1 MEKKVRF
8 YRSVNFKIAFSFILI
23 LLISIEIIGA
33 YFIRG
38 LEKSTIDNFTKD
50 MNQRVALL
58 STTLG
63 STMAEDSENEAD
75 QLQRLLEN
83 NSAADIK
90 EMWVVDDKGIVLA
103 TNDVGQ
109 KDSIVGKRNEY
120 SDIDDF
126 SMKQYVTLDDNNK
139 RVYINVQP
147 IQSPT
152 GDSAVIGALYVKSD
166 IEQKY
171 SEIGNTALIFFTA
184 SLIAGLISI
193 VVALL
198 VARSITKPIKE
209 MQKQAVRIA
218 QGDYSEKVDVQG
230 HDELSQLAETF
241 NRLSDRIEDAQDT
254 MEAERNRLD
263 SVLTHMTDGV
273 IATDRR
279 GKVITINEMALSLL
293 NTTSEEAIGQ
303 SILTLLDLEEEYTLR
318 KLLETSD
325 EILIDRSK
333 SDSEEDRMTLR
344 SDFAMIRR
352 ESGFISGLVVVI
364 HDVTEQEK
372 TAEERRQFVSNVS
385 HELRTPLTSV
395 RSYLE
400 ALEEGAWKD
409 KAVAPEFIHVTLGE
423 TDRMIRMINDLLNL
437 SRMDSGAQ
445 QMDIELVN
453 FNELVDYILDRF
465 DMMVNSQEKNYRIVR
480 EFTERDL
487 WVEIDT
493 DKIMQV
499 IDNIMN
505 NAIKYSPDGG
515 KIEVHLMETHNNVVL
530 SISDEG
536 LGIPKKDL
544 EKVFERFY
552 RVDKARARQQGG
564 TGLGLA
570 ISKEVMKAHQGQIW
584 VESVEGRGST
594 FYISLP
600 YEPYEE
606 DIWE

>member
-1 MEKKVRF
+1 MKNNVRF

-38 LEKSTIDNFTKD
+38 LEKSTINNYTKE
-50 MNQRVALL
+50 MNQRVANLATSL
-58 STTLG
+58 GTTM
-63 STMAEDSENEAD
+63 SESSEDDAEAV
-75 QLQRLLEN
+75 QRILEDN
-83 NSAADIK
+83 TASDIL
-90 EMWVVDDKGIVLA
+90 EMWVVDDKGIVIA

-109 KDSIVGKRNEY
+109 KDTIVGKKNEF

-126 SMKQYVTLDDNNK
+126 SLKQYVALDDNNK
-139 RVYINVQP
+139 RVYVNVQP

-171 SEIGNTALIFFTA
+171 TEISNTAIIFFSA
-184 SLIAGLISI
+184 SVIAGVISMI
-193 VVALL
+193 VALL
-198 VARSITKPIKE
+198 VSRSITKPIE
-209 MQKQAVRIA
+209 DMRRQAVKIA
-218 QGDYSEKVDVQG
+218 QGDYSDKVEVYG
-230 HDELSQLAETF
+230 HDELSQLAQTF
-241 NRLSDRIEDAQDT
+241 NKLSDRIEDAQDT

-279 GKVITINEMALSLL
+279 GKVITINEMALTLL
-293 NTTSEEAIGQ
+293 DVDSEQAIGQ
-303 SILTLLDLEEEYTLR
+303 SILTLLDLDEEYTLR
-318 KLLETSD
+318 KLLESQE
-325 EILIDRSK
+325 EILLDRSK
-333 SDSEEDRMTLR
+333 SEQEEDRMILR
-344 SDFAMIRR
+344 AEFAMIRR
-352 ESGFISGLVVVI
+352 ESGFISGLVVVL

-372 TAEERRQFVSNVS
+372 TEEERRQFVSNVS

-400 ALEEGAWKD
+400 ALDEGAWED
-409 KAVAPEFIHVTLGE
+409 KEVAPEFIHVTLVE

-437 SRMDSGAQ
+437 SRMDSGNQ
-445 QMDIELVN
+445 PMNLEFVN

-465 DMMVNSQEKNYRIVR
+465 DMMVTNQEKKYKIVR
-480 EFTERDL
+480 DFTEREL

-515 KIEVHLMETHNNVVL
+515 TITVHLMETHNNIVL
-530 SISDEG
+530 GITDEG

-544 EKVFERFY
+544 DKVFERFY
-552 RVDKARARQQGG
+552 RVDKARARKQGG

-570 ISKEVMKAHQGQIW
+570 ISKEVMKAHGGSIW
-584 VESVEGRGST
+584 VESTEGKGST

-606 DIWE
+606 DWWE

>member
-1 MEKKVRF
+1 MKNKVRF
-8 YRSVNFKIAFSFILI
+8 FQSVNFKIAFSFILI

-38 LEKSTIDNFTKD
+38 LEKETINNFTKD
-50 MNQRVALL
+50 MNQRVSILAN
-58 STTLG
+58 TLG
-63 STMAEDSENEAD
+63 TTMQEAD
-75 QLQRLLEN
+75 SGAEGIQRLLEN
-83 NSAADIK
+83 NRASDIQ
-90 EMWVVDDKGIVLA
+90 EMLVVDDKGIVLA
-103 TNDVGQ
+103 TNDVGR
-109 KDSIVGKRNEY
+109 KDAIVGKKNEY
-120 SDIDDF
+120 NDIDDF
-126 SMKQYVTLDDNNK
+126 SMKQYVALDDNNK
-139 RVYINVQP
+139 RVYINIQP

-152 GDSAVIGALYVKSD
+152 GDSAVIGALYVRSD

-171 SEIGNTALIFFTA
+171 TEISNTAIIFFTA
-184 SLIAGLISI
+184 SLIAGIISMI
-193 VVALL
+193 VALL
-198 VARSITKPIKE
+198 VARSITKPIEE
-209 MQKQAVRIA
+209 MRQQAIKIA
-218 QGDYSEKVDVQG
+218 QGDYSDKVEIHG

-241 NRLSDRIEDAQDT
+241 NKLSDRIEDAQDT

-279 GKVITINEMALSLL
+279 GKVITINEMAISLL
-293 NTTSEEAIGQ
+293 DVKNEDAIGE

-318 KLLETSD
+318 KLLEAQ
-325 EILIDRSK
+325 EELLLDRSK
-333 SDSEEDRMTLR
+333 SDLEEDRMILR
-344 SDFAMIRR
+344 ADFAMIRR
-352 ESGFISGLVVVI
+352 ESGFISGLVVVL

-400 ALEEGAWKD
+400 ALDEGAWQD
-409 KAVAPEFIHVTLGE
+409 EEVAPGFIQVTLGE

-437 SRMDSGAQ
+437 SRMDSGNQ
-445 QMDIELVN
+445 QMDLEFVN
-453 FNELVDYILDRF
+453 FNELVDYVLDRF
-465 DMMVNSQEKNYRIVR
+465 DMMVTNQEKKYTIVR
-480 EFTERDL
+480 DFTERDL

-515 KIEVHLMETHNNVVL
+515 KITVHLLETHNNVVL
-530 SISDEG
+530 SITDEG

-544 EKVFERFY
+544 DKVFERFY
-552 RVDKARARQQGG
+552 RVDRARARKQGG

-570 ISKEVMKAHQGQIW
+570 ISKEVIKAHKGYIW
-584 VESVEGRGST
+584 VESVEGKGST
-594 FYISLP
+594 FSFSLP

-606 DIWE
+606 DWWE

>member
-1 MEKKVRF
+1 
-8 YRSVNFKIAFSFILI
+8 
-23 LLISIEIIGA
+23 
-33 YFIRG
+33 
-38 LEKSTIDNFTKD
+38 
-50 MNQRVALL
+50 
-58 STTLG
+58 
-63 STMAEDSENEAD
+63 MAEDSDNEAD
-75 QLQRLLEN
+75 QLQRILEN
-83 NSAADIK
+83 NTAADIG
-90 EMWVVDDKGIVLA
+90 EMWVVDDKGIVVA

-109 KDSIVGKRNEY
+109 KDTIVGKKNEY

-171 SEIGNTALIFFTA
+171 TEISNTALIFFTA

-241 NRLSDRIEDAQDT
+241 NKLSDRIEDAQDT

-293 NTTSEEAIGQ
+293 DTTNEEAIGQ
-303 SILTLLDLEEEYTLR
+303 SILSLLDLEEQYTLR
-318 KLLETSD
+318 KLLETPE
-325 EILIDRSK
+325 EILITRSK
-333 SDSEEDRMTLR
+333 PDSDEGNMTLR

-352 ESGFISGLVVVI
+352 ESGFISGLVVVL

-400 ALEEGAWKD
+400 ALEEGAWQD
-409 KAVAPEFIHVTLGE
+409 KTVAPEFIHVTLGE

-445 QMDIELVN
+445 QMDLELVN

-499 IDNIMN
+499 IDNVMN

-570 ISKEVMKAHQGQIW
+570 ISQEVMKAHQGQIW
-584 VESVEGRGST
+584 VESVEGKGST

>member
-1 MEKKVRF
+1 
-8 YRSVNFKIAFSFILI
+8 
-23 LLISIEIIGA
+23 
-33 YFIRG
+33 
-38 LEKSTIDNFTKD
+38 

-103 TNDVGQ
+103 TNEIKK

-241 NRLSDRIEDAQDT
+241 NKLSDRIEDAQDT

-293 NTTSEEAIGQ
+293 NTTSEQAIGQ

-318 KLLETSD
+318 KLLETP
-325 EILIDRSK
+325 
-333 SDSEEDRMTLR
+333 EEDRMTLR

-400 ALEEGAWKD
+400 ALEEGAWED
-409 KAVAPEFIHVTLGE
+409 KSVAPEFIHVTLGE

-445 QMDIELVN
+445 QMDLELVN

-465 DMMVNSQEKNYRIVR
+465 DMMVNNQEKNYRIVR

-536 LGIPKKDL
+536 LGIPKKDSI
-544 EKVFERFY
+544 V
-552 RVDKARARQQGG
+552 
-564 TGLGLA
+564 
-570 ISKEVMKAHQGQIW
+570 
-584 VESVEGRGST
+584 
-594 FYISLP
+594 
-600 YEPYEE
+600 
-606 DIWE
+606 